1 MAHER
6 RARMSHAS
14 KETSMSKVDVKSEIP
29 GSVVR
34 IEAEIGE
41 RVGEDDPIV
50 TLESMKME
58 IPIAAPI
65 EGRIAEILVAEG
77 EAVAEGQVVAVLET

>member
-1 MAHER
+1 
-6 RARMSHAS
+6 
-14 KETSMSKVDVKSEIP
+14 MSKVDVKSEIP

-77 EAVAEGQVVAVLET
+77 EAIAEGQVVAILET